1 MSTSVPKLLKDCIK
15 NLSEDLDADILL
27 YSADITEENADKL
40 IEIVRAK
47 PLRRSNVVLVL
58 ATYGGDP
65 DSAFRITR
73 FLQQAYK
80 KFTLF
85 VFGYCKSAGTLV
97 AIGAHEIV
105 MSDFAELG
113 PLDIQVLK
121 ENDFRR
127 ASGLD
132 LQQALSVLGTQAFSV
147 FEECFL
153 STIYRSGGVIT
164 TKTAADI
171 ASSMAVGL
179 LAPIAGQIDPL
190 GLGEISRS
198 MNVTYEYGIR
208 LNPTL
213 SKSIGKLVSGYPSH
227 GFVIDRR
234 EAQELFRVVREPT
247 KLELILEKILSE
259 CARSP
264 ASEEMIFSLDQLLE
278 DASSNDEELEETD
291 KASEEV
297 NQDKGLDD
305 GENSVIQNG
314 NNETRTSEP
323 ERGIPADT

>member
-1 MSTSVPKLLKDCIK
+1 MSTSVPKPLQDCIK
-15 NLSEDLDADILL
+15 GISEDLDADILL
-27 YSADITEENADKL
+27 YSADISEDNADKL
-40 IEIVRAK
+40 IEIVRTKASRK
-47 PLRRSNVVLVL
+47 DNVALIL

-73 FLQQAYK
+73 FLKEAYK

-97 AIGAHEIV
+97 AIGADEIV

-113 PLDIQVLK
+113 PLDVQVLK

-127 ASGLD
+127 SSGLD
-132 LQQALSVLGTQAFSV
+132 LQQALSILSSQAYST

-153 STIYRSGGVIT
+153 STIYRSGGAIAP
-164 TKTAADI
+164 KTAADI

-190 GLGEISRS
+190 RLGEVSRS

-208 LNPTL
+208 LNPNLKKT
-213 SKSIGKLVSGYPSH
+213 INKLVSGYPSH
-227 GFVIDRR
+227 SFVIDQR
-234 EAQELFRVVREPT
+234 EAKELFRVVREPT
-247 KLELILEKILSE
+247 TQELILERILSE

-264 ASEEMIFSLDQLLE
+264 ASEEMIFSLDHFIEDDSDDDNEDLEARSDRKEAQELDNEAKQLG
-278 DASSNDEELEETD
+278 DEAKELDDED
-291 KASEEV
+291 KAIV
-297 NQDKGLDD
+297 
-305 GENSVIQNG
+305 QNG
-314 NNETRTSEP
+314 N
-323 ERGIPADT
+323 I